1 MKKNNYVYGILIFML
16 ITVFIAGCAPK
27 GKDVYYCPMHPT
39 YISDKPGDCP
49 ICNMKLV
56 KKETNTETKDMH
68 AGHMAGMLMPSKEKA
83 PQEICLEHNCTMKG
97 CPMHIVVDMKP
108 GEKISCPVCGDY
120 ITTENSKLISASEKK
135 QTNTTVMINPDRQQL
150 IGIKTEPV
158 KVRLLTKT
166 IRASSKIAYD
176 PELVVVQEEFI
187 QALNNQDNIK
197 DSPLKDVIARSTAMT
212 DAARNK
218 LRLMGMSEGQISE
231 LSKTRKADTSL
242 YLPGEGESVWAY
254 LAIYEYEIGAV
265 KQGQTVEIEA
275 VAYPGEKFSGK
286 VVSISPVLDA
296 TTRTNQVRT
305 KIENPEN
312 KLKPE
317 MFVNAKIIIDLG
329 EKLAI
334 PEEAVLDT
342 GMRKIVY
349 LSKAE
354 GFLEAKEVKLGQ
366 KADGHYEV
374 LEGLKEGDII
384 VTSGNFFVDSES
396 KLKAAA
402 SGASHQHGQ

>member
-1 MKKNNYVYGILIFML
+1 
-16 ITVFIAGCAPK
+16 
-27 GKDVYYCPMHPT
+27 
-39 YISDKPGDCP
+39 
-49 ICNMKLV
+49 
-56 KKETNTETKDMH
+56 
-68 AGHMAGMLMPSKEKA
+68 
-83 PQEICLEHNCTMKG
+83 
-97 CPMHIVVDMKP
+97 
-108 GEKISCPVCGDY
+108 
-120 ITTENSKLISASEKK
+120 
-135 QTNTTVMINPDRQQL
+135 
-150 IGIKTEPV
+150 
-158 KVRLLTKT
+158 
-166 IRASSKIAYD
+166 
-176 PELVVVQEEFI
+176 
-187 QALNNQDNIK
+187 
-197 DSPLKDVIARSTAMT
+197 
-212 DAARNK
+212 
-218 LRLMGMSEGQISE
+218 
-231 LSKTRKADTSL
+231 
-242 YLPGEGESVWAY
+242 VWAY

>member
-242 YLPGEGESVWAY
+242 YLPDEGESVWAY

-334 PEEAVLDT
+334 SEEAVLDT

>member
-242 YLPGEGESVWAY
+242 YLPDEGESVWAY